1 MNSSFGPS
9 VVIGPDIHEKVEK
22 PMLDAHFLLVLYLIL
37 ALECKM
43 RFIEL
48 ALNAKLTYFHRT
60 ANLNKTEEEKSN
72 GSCWFALA
80 FEIIGLFIVL
90 KLDTAHLKTWMR
102 VEVPWWWFSPAMRE
116 ELAAHLRVLRVTYC
130 WVILRFTKTTSCYV
144 STATGKREWCW
155 HVIISWSY
163 TVIGDISP
171 LFKESSC
178 ECVSFTTDTKHCYQ
192 YFTNCFCEILSQ

>member
-1 MNSSFGPS
+1 MK
-9 VVIGPDIHEKVEK
+9 EKKVFWRSI
-22 PMLDAHFLLVLYLIL
+22 ALYSYQNGNP
-37 ALECKM
+37 
-43 RFIEL
+43 IENCNYGQITYRKDDFCQHIER

-60 ANLNKTEEEKSN
+60 ANLNKPEEEKSN